1 MAIRLPENL
10 APENYP
16 LGWLVDTWYG
26 GGLLEYDNIS
36 SNAYLHEL
44 TIDNRDAGP
53 YLRFTSQIWL
63 ANEPAAVVDKEN
75 SGQYTYDS
83 LTKAQLWSATTG
95 YLRVNP
101 ETAKREDGA
110 VELEAMVASPS
121 GTAQLWVGLIN
132 GPRLQLVTDTIVRSG
147 SGAELEGAQLMA
159 GNVATDLFYAYDMAA
174 FGFEMRNYLAGRL
187 SRQFDDSVDPEPDAA
202 SGEEQSE
209 D

>member
-36 SNAYLHEL
+36 ASAYLHEV

-53 YLRFTSQIWL
+53 YLRFMSQIWL
-63 ANEPAAVVDKEN
+63 AQEPASAVDKEN

-83 LTKAQLWSATTG
+83 LTKDRLWSVTTG

-101 ETAKREDGA
+101 TAEKRADGA
-110 VELEAMVASPS
+110 VELEAMVASPT

-132 GPRLQLVTDTIVRSG
+132 GPRLQLVTDTIVRSS
-147 SGAELEGAQLMA
+147 SGAELASAQLVA
-159 GNVATDLFYAYDMAA
+159 GNVAADLFYAYDMSA

-187 SRQFDDSVDPEPDAA
+187 SRQFDDSVDPAA
-202 SGEEQSE
+202 GASSE
-209 D
+209 N